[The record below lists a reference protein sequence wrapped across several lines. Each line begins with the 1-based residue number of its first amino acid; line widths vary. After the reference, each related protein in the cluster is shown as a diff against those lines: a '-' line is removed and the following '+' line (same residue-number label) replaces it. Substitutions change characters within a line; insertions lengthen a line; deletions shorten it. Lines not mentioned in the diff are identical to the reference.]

1 MDLRA
6 VLDLLVRVDAHARVD
21 HRLVAERDVVADRD
35 ALVHARVQAHV
46 AAAAQDRALH
56 DGAAADVRRRVDHR
70 ARDTRALAQRHTGVQ
85 DAVRADRGVGRDGRV
100 VADERRPLDAL
111 DVVDLDALADPDVAA
126 HLQARDLQLHLLVER
141 VEVRLPVLVEVPDVL
156 PVAVADEAV
165 GEIVGRIERKGS
177 TIVALELRTLDET
190 TAKQHYAEH
199 DGKPFFDDLVA
210 FITRSPLVAMV
221 VEGPDAWK
229 VMRTMMGT
237 TNPREAAPGT
247 IRGDLAI
254 ELTENLVHGSD
265 GPESAAREIALFF
278 PGLS

>member
-1 MDLRA
+1 MT
-6 VLDLLVRVDAHARVD
+6 
-21 HRLVAERDVVADRD
+21 AERT
-35 ALVHARVQAHV
+35 LV
-46 AAAAQDRALH
+46 LCKP
-56 DGAAADVRRRVDHR
+56 
-70 ARDTRALAQRHTGVQ
+70 
-85 DAVRADRGVGRDGRV
+85 DAVERG
-100 VADERRPLDAL
+100 L
-111 DVVDLDALADPDVAA
+111 
-126 HLQARDLQLHLLVER
+126 
-141 VEVRLPVLVEVPDVL
+141 
-156 PVAVADEAV
+156 V
-165 GEIVGRIERKGS
+165 GEIVGRIERKGLS
-177 TIVALELRTLDET
+177 IVALEQRILDVG

-210 FITRSPLVAMV
+210 FITRAPLVAMV

-229 VMRTMMGT
+229 VMRTMMGA